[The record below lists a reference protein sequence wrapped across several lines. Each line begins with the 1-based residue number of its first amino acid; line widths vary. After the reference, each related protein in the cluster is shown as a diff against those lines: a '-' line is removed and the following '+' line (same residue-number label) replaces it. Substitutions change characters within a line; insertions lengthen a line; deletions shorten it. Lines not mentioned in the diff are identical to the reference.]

1 MEERKFIKETVKEKP
16 VNKKKIA
23 LRIIVSALSGLAFAV
38 VACGV
43 MAFLLP
49 KWVNVAQTLEEAK
62 ETQSSHTTAEVEIET
77 DKKDEPELEDQTAAK
92 VDKEKDSK
100 EASDDKADNKVDNN
114 SKTENN
120 DTEIDSQGIY
130 QEAIDDLYQIGV
142 EADQKIVKVNS
153 VSSGLDLFNNPYEN
167 SKAACGIIIRVTDR
181 ELLVLTDY
189 SVIAADSEIDIE
201 LNDETRVP
209 ASIVSFDERSGMCIV
224 GALAKEFDKGYYD
237 QIEAIGLAPIAIRMG
252 QTVMAVGSPQGNI
265 HGIVRGNVTSKGE
278 LISVIDAN
286 YSYLLTDIGK
296 MKDTAGYLVNS
307 KGQLAGVLVK
317 NYTDAL
323 DKNCIVAIPITELRG
338 VIDKLCEGEQLPYV
352 GVNVNV
358 VTAEVSDSYYIPRGI
373 YVRETLMD
381 SPAMEA
387 GIMPGD
393 IITHVG
399 GEEVTTDSSFR
410 SKLLGLEIDKEVEFT
425 IRRQSSEGYIELQCQ
440 VTPSVYRG

>member
-1 MEERKFIKETVKEKP
+1 MSEEERKFIKETVKEKP
-16 VNKKKIA
+16 INKKKIA
-23 LRIIVSALSGLAFAV
+23 IRIIVSALSGLAFAV

-49 KWVNVAQTLEEAK
+49 KWVNVAQSIEDAK
-62 ETQSSHTTAEVEIET
+62 EAQSSHTTDVVEVEV
-77 DKKDEPELEDQTAAK
+77 DKKNEPELDNQPDAK
-92 VDKEKDSK
+92 VEENKDSK
-100 EASDDKADNKVDNN
+100 EDSDSKVDKDDKN
-114 SKTENN
+114 SKTEN

-167 SKAACGIIIRVTDR
+167 SKAACGIIIRVTDKK
-181 ELLVLTDY
+181 LLVLTDY
-189 SVIAADSEIDIE
+189 SVIDADSEIDIE

-224 GALAKEFDKGYYD
+224 GAEAKDLDKEYFD
-237 QIEAIGLAPIAIRMG
+237 QIEAIGLAPLAMRLG

-265 HGIVRGNVTSKGE
+265 HGVVRGNVTSRGD

-286 YSYLLTDIGK
+286 YSYLLTDIIQ

-317 NYTDAL
+317 NYTDTL
-323 DKNCIVAIPITELRG
+323 GKNCIVAIPITELRG
-338 VIDKLCEGEQLPYV
+338 TIDKLCDGKQIPYV

-358 VTAEVSDSYYIPRGI
+358 VTADVSDNYYIPRGI
-373 YVRETLMD
+373 YVRETIMD

-393 IITHVG
+393 IITHVA
-399 GEEVTTDSSFR
+399 GEEVTTDSGFK
-410 SKLLGLEIDKEVEFT
+410 SKLLGLEVDKEVEFT

-440 VTPSVYRG
+440 VTPSVYR